1 MSNELK
7 AYCQQLRHPLFP
19 AGFASDWLSIEGSVI
34 ELTLPFPAE
43 RAAIEMINEDTQ
55 LKAYTWRISV
65 KVEALPRATAAK
77 AISAR
82 NVIAVSSGKGG
93 VGKSSVTVNLAGALA
108 RSGVRVGI
116 LDADVF
122 GPSMPTML
130 GNPTAKPE
138 FNEQNRMSP
147 ILVPGELG
155 GEIQVNSLGYLADP
169 DDATVWRGPMASRAL
184 EQLCFDTRWQNLDYL
199 LIDMPPGTGD
209 IQLTLAQKLPVTG
222 AVIVTTPQDVALD
235 DARKGI
241 AMFRK
246 VGVPVLGLIENMSFY
261 QCSHCG
267 EKDYIFGQ
275 DGGKALAARYQLPVL
290 GQWPLFSE
298 LREQL
303 DAGRLMVQSKPQ
315 HPVSDVIMRSAE
327 GLAANAWLLLS
338 PHATD

>member
-122 GPSMPTML
+122 GPSIPTML